1 MADSH
6 LSRGLGLSMVFAGCG
21 ELVRASGPMARSG
34 CGAMG
39 GYSSAGLITC
49 VLSGSR
55 VLVDEAADW
64 IGERIEHSL
73 SDLAVLSLSAAPSF
87 YLWLLLGACPGAG
100 AEFGI

>member
-1 MADSH
+1 
-6 LSRGLGLSMVFAGCG
+6 
-21 ELVRASGPMARSG
+21 
-34 CGAMG
+34 MG

-55 VLVDEAADW
+55 VLAGAASSW

-87 YLWLLLGACPGAG
+87 YLWLFIGGLSWLMR
-100 AEFGI
+100 

>member
-1 MADSH
+1 MLDLEQAGTFRM
-6 LSRGLGLSMVFAGCG
+6 LAGRCALAAVVFGMDTFPLCSEFVYG
-21 ELVRASGPMARSG
+21 VS
-34 CGAMG
+34 
-39 GYSSAGLITC
+39 
-49 VLSGSR
+49 
-55 VLVDEAADW
+55 W